1 MFRDELSMLAPKED
15 TSLTS
20 QCACM
25 GYLNFDSPLP
35 CLLLIILIIIK
46 NSNIFIHQQKKCIA
60 VYTAR
65 RFKFILVLLHSWITA
80 RTTLHGH
87 DCLIKPFTPPMK
99 LILITQEMLRDSP
112 ELSWSYCSWVMDKLC
127 WLIGA

>member
-1 MFRDELSMLAPKED
+1 MSSIDNTVM
-15 TSLTS
+15 
-20 QCACM
+20 
-25 GYLNFDSPLP
+25 
-35 CLLLIILIIIK
+35 

-80 RTTLHGH
+80 STRLHGH
-87 DCLIKPFTPPMK
+87 GCLIETFTPPMK

-112 ELSWSYCSWVMDKLC
+112 ELSYCSWVMDELC